1 MGQHS
6 KKGTKKTWL
15 YTVLRSQKVMRSLLK
30 SFWMQVN
37 SAVQIAGSAM
47 EFAMQSHNFIHT
59 CLGWEFL

>member
-37 SAVQIAGSAM
+37 YAVQIQGLLWNLPC
-47 EFAMQSHNFIHT
+47 NFIHT